1 MTNLDYLIHPFKET
15 IIKNFFNIEPFFEG
29 RQGEQGEAGMRGLR
43 GDRGLRGSEGPAGPP
58 GPMGDGLSEGD
69 MISRTLWCVDD
80 SNCATPK
87 NIVARF
93 KGDSYLRIG
102 PNSEGDK
109 SLIIGGASNDTGE
122 AGIYST
128 YGDIYL
134 DAANVGENNLDSG
147 KIYIGKN
154 SRGNTY
160 INEDG
165 DDTLLNDK
173 SGFTGVNLQGSKPQ
187 NNLHIMGDRPVT
199 IQNNNLSSG
208 SAGII
213 MKDDKSDK
221 STTIGVSSDGF
232 YIKDDKLNS
241 VNLTSDGSTIGIGT
255 NKVNN
260 NYSLDVEGISRFRKD
275 VRLTGG
281 SDRSLQINLNKNEGD
296 RKDFSE
302 LNRGLELVG
311 GDISRS
317 KINFYGDNLDVVY
330 GPEDKE
336 LLTFTKDGI
345 KFKGG
350 NTFSN
355 PVKFNGNNDSIT
367 VTNKSLFEGETNFK
381 SSSNWG
387 QKDEDQVWTR
397 IDGNLLQT
405 NNGVRFYSESD
416 NSKYSDIVYD
426 DKQKINN
433 GNKILDVEVSDGA
446 FVIQDNLKIEKAL
459 ESNLIR
465 TSNIE
470 TNKIKSY
477 TNITYS
483 DKNLKDNI
491 KPININDNINKLMK
505 FNGYTYKNKITN
517 QFDKGLIAQEIE
529 KIDSNLV
536 DSNDNYKGIKYD
548 NVIPMLVEAIKYQ
561 QKEINNLKKNQS
573 SIFK

>member
-43 GDRGLRGSEGPAGPP
+43 GDRGLRGSEGPAGPQ
-58 GPMGDGLSEGD
+58 GPVGDGLTEGD
-69 MISRTLWCVDD
+69 MMSRTLWCVDD

-134 DAANVGENNLDSG
+134 DAANVGEDNLDSG

-154 SRGNTY
+154 SRGSTY

-173 SGFTGVNLQGSKPQ
+173 SGFTGINLQGTKPQ

-213 MKDDKSDK
+213 MKDDRSDK

-232 YIKDDKLNS
+232 YVKDDKLNS

-255 NKVNN
+255 NKVNY
-260 NYSLDVEGISRFRKD
+260 NYSLDVEGTSRFRKD

-317 KINFYGDNLDVVY
+317 KINFFGDNLDIVY

-336 LLTFTKDGI
+336 LLTFSKDGV
-345 KFKGG
+345 KFKGD

-355 PVKFNGNNDSIT
+355 PVRFNGNDNSII
-367 VTNKSLFEGETNFK
+367 VTNGSLFEGVTNFK
-381 SSSNWG
+381 QGSNWG
-387 QKDEDQVWTR
+387 IKGEDEVWTR
-397 IDGNLLQT
+397 IESNLLQT
-405 NNGVRFYSESD
+405 NNGIRFYSD
-416 NSKYSDIVYD
+416 DKYSDIVYD
-426 DKQKINN
+426 NKVKINN
-433 GNKILDVEVSDGA
+433 GNKILDGEVSDGS
-446 FVIQDNLKIEKAL
+446 FILSDNLKIQNNKGL
-459 ESNLIR
+459 ESELIR
-465 TSNIE
+465 AGKIE
-470 TNKIKSY
+470 VDKIKSY

-517 QFDKGLIAQEIE
+517 QLDKGLIAQEIE

-536 DSNDNYKGIKYD
+536 DNNNKYKGIKYD
-548 NVIPMLVEAIKYQ
+548 NIIPMLVEAIKYQ

-573 SIFK
+573 SISK

>member
-58 GPMGDGLSEGD
+58 GPVGDGLTEGD
-69 MISRTLWCVDD
+69 MMSRTLWCVDD

-134 DAANVGENNLDSG
+134 DAANVGEDNLDSG

-154 SRGNTY
+154 SRGSTY

-173 SGFTGVNLQGSKPQ
+173 SGFTGINLQGTKPQ

-213 MKDDKSDK
+213 MKDDRSDK

-232 YIKDDKLNS
+232 YVKDDKLNS

-255 NKVNN
+255 NKVNY
-260 NYSLDVEGISRFRKD
+260 NYSLDVEGTSRFRKD

-296 RKDFSE
+296 RKYFSE

-317 KINFYGDNLDVVY
+317 KINFFGENLDIVY

-336 LLTFTKDGI
+336 LLTFSKDGV
-345 KFKGG
+345 KFKGD

-355 PVKFNGNNDSIT
+355 PVRFNGNDNSII
-367 VTNKSLFEGETNFK
+367 VTNGSLFEGVTNFK
-381 SSSNWG
+381 QGSNWG
-387 QKDEDQVWTR
+387 IKGEDEVWTR
-397 IDGNLLQT
+397 IESNLLQT
-405 NNGVRFYSESD
+405 NNGIRFYSD
-416 NSKYSDIVYD
+416 DKYSDIVYD
-426 DKQKINN
+426 NKVKINN
-433 GNKILDVEVSDGA
+433 GNKILDGEVSDGS
-446 FVIQDNLKIEKAL
+446 FILSDNLKIQNNKGL
-459 ESNLIR
+459 ESELIR
-465 TSNIE
+465 AGKIE
-470 TNKIKSY
+470 VDKIKSY

-517 QFDKGLIAQEIE
+517 QLDKGLIAQEIE

-536 DSNDNYKGIKYD
+536 DNNNKYKGIKYD
-548 NVIPMLVEAIKYQ
+548 NIIPMLVEAIKYQ

-573 SIFK
+573 SISK

>member
-15 IIKNFFNIEPFFEG
+15 IIKNFFDIEPFFEG
-29 RQGEQGEAGMRGLR
+29 RQGDQGEAGMRGLR
-43 GDRGLRGSEGPAGPP
+43 GDRGVRGSEGPAGPP
-58 GPMGDGLSEGD
+58 GPAGDGLTEGD

-80 SNCATPK
+80 NNCATPK

-102 PNSEGDK
+102 PNSGGDM
-109 SLIIGGASNDTGE
+109 SLILGGVSNDTGE

-128 YGDIYL
+128 YGDIYI
-134 DAANVGENNLDSG
+134 DAANVGENSLDSG
-147 KIYIGKN
+147 KIYIAKN
-154 SRGNTY
+154 SRGDTY

-173 SGFTGVNLQGSKPQ
+173 SGFTGINLQGSKPE
-187 NNLHIMGDRPVT
+187 NNFHIMGDRPVT
-199 IQNNNLSSG
+199 IQNNNLSAG

-213 MKDDKSDK
+213 FKDDRSDK
-221 STTIGVSSDGF
+221 SSTVGVSSDGF

-255 NKVNN
+255 NRVNN
-260 NYSLDVEGISRFRKD
+260 NYSLDVEGVGRFRKD

-296 RKDFSE
+296 RKDFTE

-317 KINFYGDNLDVVY
+317 KINFFGDNLDIVY
-330 GPEDKE
+330 GPENKE
-336 LLTFTKDGI
+336 LLTFSKDGI

-355 PVKFNGNNDSIT
+355 PVKFDGSNDSIT
-367 VTNKSLFEGETNFK
+367 VTNGSLFEGETNFK

-416 NSKYSDIVYD
+416 NDKYSDIIYD
-426 DKQKINN
+426 SKVDIANTESKS
-433 GNKILDVEVSDGA
+433 LDEANLKGA
-446 FVIQDNLKIEKAL
+446 FVLKDNLKIENSKGL
-459 ESNLIR
+459 ESQFIKTIQLDA
-465 TSNIE
+465 S
-470 TNKIKSY
+470 KIQ
-477 TNITYS
+477 TANNITYS
-483 DKNLKDNI
+483 DINLKNNI
-491 KPININDNINKLMK
+491 QPINSNDNINKLMK

-517 QFDKGLIAQEIE
+517 EFDKGLIAQEIE

-536 DSNDNYKGIKYD
+536 DNSNKYKGIKY
-548 NVIPMLVEAIKYQ
+548 NSVIPMLVEAIKYQ
-561 QKEINNLKKNQS
+561 QKEIEQLKLNS
-573 SIFK
+573 N

>member
-29 RQGEQGEAGMRGLR
+29 RQGDQGEAGMRGLR

-58 GPMGDGLSEGD
+58 GPVGDGLSEGD

-80 SNCATPK
+80 NNCATPK

-134 DAANVGENNLDSG
+134 DAANVGEDNLDSG

-154 SRGNTY
+154 SRGSTY

-173 SGFTGVNLQGSKPQ
+173 SGFTGVNLQGSKPE

-213 MKDDKSDK
+213 MKDDRSDK

-232 YIKDDKLNS
+232 YVKDDKLNS

-260 NYSLDVEGISRFRKD
+260 NYSLDVEGTSRFRKD

-296 RKDFSE
+296 RKNFSE

-317 KINFYGDNLDVVY
+317 KINFFGDNLDVVY
-330 GPEDKE
+330 GPENKE
-336 LLTFTKDGI
+336 IITFSKDGVNL
-345 KFKGG
+345 KGD
-350 NTFSN
+350 NTFSKST
-355 PVKFNGNNDSIT
+355 KFNGNGNSII
-367 VTNKSLFEGETNFK
+367 VSNGSLFEGVTNFK
-381 SSSNWG
+381 QGSNWG
-387 QKDEDQVWTR
+387 IKDEDEKWTR
-397 IDGNLLQT
+397 IESNLLQT
-405 NNGVRFYSESD
+405 NNGIRFYSD
-416 NSKYSDIVYD
+416 NKYSDIVYD
-426 DKQKINN
+426 NKQKINN
-433 GNKILDVEVSDGA
+433 GNKIIDGEVIDGA

-470 TNKIKSY
+470 TNKIKSAN
-477 TNITYS
+477 NITYS
-483 DKNLKDNI
+483 DINLKNNI
-491 KPININDNINKLMK
+491 QPINSNDNINKLMK

-517 QFDKGLIAQEIE
+517 QYDKGLIAQEIE

-536 DSNDNYKGIKYD
+536 DSNDKYKGIKYD

-573 SIFK
+573 SISK